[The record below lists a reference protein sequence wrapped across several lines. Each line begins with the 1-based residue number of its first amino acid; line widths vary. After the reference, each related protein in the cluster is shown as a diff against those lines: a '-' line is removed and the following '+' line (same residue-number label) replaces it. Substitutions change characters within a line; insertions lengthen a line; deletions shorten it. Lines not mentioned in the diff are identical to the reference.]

1 MLDFDFSLLD
11 DKDFKE
17 DSIKEPPKIPL
28 ELYVVS
34 YINKC
39 AKEGIKATFDEICW
53 GVLKHLP
60 KDQVQINDNEMILDI
75 LKRIAILN
83 DKTGEWK
90 LKTNEPKLFDDI

>member
-1 MLDFDFSLLD
+1 MIEEL
-11 DKDFKE
+11 
-17 DSIKEPPKIPL
+17 PKIPL

-34 YINKC
+34 YMNKC

-53 GVLKHLP
+53 GVLNHLP

-83 DKTGEWK
+83 KTTGEWK
-90 LKTNEPKLFDDI
+90 LKQTTQNYLTIFKKSNYIIYA

>member
-1 MLDFDFSLLD
+1 MIEELQ
-11 DKDFKE
+11 
-17 DSIKEPPKIPL
+17 KIPL

-34 YINKC
+34 YMNKC

-53 GVLKHLP
+53 GVLNHLP

-83 DKTGEWK
+83 KITGEWK
-90 LKTNEPKLFDDI
+90 LKTSEPKLFDDI